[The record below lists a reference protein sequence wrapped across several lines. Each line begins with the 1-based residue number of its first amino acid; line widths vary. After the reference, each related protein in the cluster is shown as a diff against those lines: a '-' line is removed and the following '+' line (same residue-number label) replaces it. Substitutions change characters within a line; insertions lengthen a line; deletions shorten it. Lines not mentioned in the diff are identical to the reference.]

1 LPVRLRVRGEGLERA
16 RAGSGVVYRKWV
28 ESPGPLPAGVLVELV
43 DDEGEPVACGL
54 WEPGGP
60 VAVRIL
66 STGRCEWSSSWD
78 AVEDRLEEA
87 LRLRGRLGPLYRGSF
102 RLVNSDG
109 DRLSGLI
116 VDYYGSVA
124 VVQSSSYAIDSLVD
138 SIAGWLHRELG
149 AAVYEKSTQRSRRD
163 IGLPLRSRW
172 LVGKAERVVIE
183 EAGVKFIVDVVR
195 GQKTGFYLDQRP
207 NRVEFARYAG
217 PGDRVLDVFSYTGG
231 FALHALHSGA
241 REAVL
246 VEEDPEALRLAV
258 ENARL
263 NGLEDRVRIVGGSV
277 WELLG
282 RAGRGFTLAAIDP
295 PAFIQSGDED
305 SVRRGKRA
313 YWRAYTAAL
322 RLLEDNSIAF
332 LSSCS
337 YFLSRSTFLAL
348 VSRAAP
354 VAGFPSYRI
363 LGGLRG
369 AGPDHVLRG
378 EEYLDYLKASFL
390 YLSRST

>member
-1 LPVRLRVRGEGLERA
+1 VAVRLRVRGEGLERA

-28 ESPGPLPAGVLVELV
+28 ESSGPLPAGVLVELV
-43 DDEGEPVACGL
+43 DGGRPVACGL
-54 WEPGGP
+54 WEPAGP

-66 STGRCEWSSSWD
+66 SRGPCQWSSSWE
-78 AVEDRLEEA
+78 AVEERLEDA
-87 LRLRGRLGPLYRGSF
+87 LRARERLGPLYRGSF

-116 VDYYGSVA
+116 VDYYDSVA
-124 VVQSSSYAIDSLVD
+124 VVQSSSHAIDSMVE
-138 SIAGWLHRELG
+138 SIARWLHRELG
-149 AAVYEKSTQRSRRD
+149 VAVYEKSTQRSRRD
-163 IGLPLRSRW
+163 LGLPLRSRW
-172 LVGKAERVVIE
+172 LLGRAERVVIE
-183 EAGVKFIVDVVR
+183 EAGVRFAVDVVR

-246 VEEDPEALRLAV
+246 VEEDPEALRLAL
-258 ENARL
+258 ENARI
-263 NGLEDRVRIVGGSV
+263 NGFEGRVRIVGGSV
-277 WELLG
+277 WDSLG
-282 RAGRGFTLAAIDP
+282 RAGGGFTLAAVDP
-295 PAFIQSGDED
+295 PAFIQSGGEE

-313 YWRAYTAAL
+313 YWRAYTSAL
-322 RLLEDNSIAF
+322 KLLEDGSIAF

-337 YFLSRSTFLAL
+337 YFLPRADFVNLA
-348 VSRAAP
+348 SRAAQA
-354 VAGFPSYRI
+354 AGFNSYRL
-363 LGGLRG
+363 LGSLRG

-390 YLSRST
+390 YLSRSS